1 MSKISTCFLYRI
13 SSVTPA
19 IEDTATSSSTHTNGS
34 DVESSQ
40 IHWNEITIA
49 AVLTSLIT
57 GLVFLV
63 MFKVRQITSCVNCFV
78 HWSRFNLSFYLV
90 FEKQNC
96 IFRFCLLSCLS
107 YLTVKDLVVSK
118 PNCFFRLV
126 KSSVSPECSFL
137 KLSVRKK
144 AANTQFS
151 IWFDLSGNRIWD

>member
-40 IHWNEITIA
+40 IHWNEITIV

-57 GLVFLV
+57 GLMFLV

-78 HWSRFNLSFYLV
+78 HWSRFYLSFYVV

-118 PNCFFRLV
+118 PNCLFSTCQKLR
-126 KSSVSPECSFL
+126 KSRMFL
-137 KLSVRKK
+137 FKIVRQEKSC
-144 AANTQFS
+144 QYP
-151 IWFDLSGNRIWD
+151 I